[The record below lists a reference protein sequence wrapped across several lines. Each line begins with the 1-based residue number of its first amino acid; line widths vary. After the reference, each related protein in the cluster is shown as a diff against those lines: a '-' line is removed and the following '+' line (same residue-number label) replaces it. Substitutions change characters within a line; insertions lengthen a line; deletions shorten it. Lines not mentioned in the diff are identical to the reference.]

1 MKNKAQI
8 LATLLMAVLMTSCAD
23 SKKFTIDN
31 KEVTVEPYGW
41 FDMGAKNDSVNYRLN
56 AGNIVWSVILLGT
69 VVVPVVLTGDQLWEP
84 VSKKK

>member
-41 FDMGAKNDSVNYRLN
+41 FDTGAKNDSINYRLN
-56 AGNIVWSVILLGT
+56 AGNIVWSVILSGT